1 MIIGKNRLRITRG
14 TETLRVKKPHFQ
26 VRAGDTIS
34 FTRNRELV
42 TVKMVDVGTRR
53 GPAPEAQSLYI
64 DLLEA
69 DGPQP
74 TG

>member
-1 MIIGKNRLRITRG
+1 M
-14 TETLRVKKPHFQ
+14 KKPHFQ

-42 TVKMVDVGTRR
+42 TVEMVDVGTRR

-64 DLLEA
+64 DLLES